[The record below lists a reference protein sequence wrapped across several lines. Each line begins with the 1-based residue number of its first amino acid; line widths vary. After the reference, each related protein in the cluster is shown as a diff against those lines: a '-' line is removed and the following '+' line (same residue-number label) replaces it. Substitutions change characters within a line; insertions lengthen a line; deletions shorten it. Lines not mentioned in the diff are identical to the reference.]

1 MDKKDL
7 EYFRR
12 LILEKR
18 DDILREMGVIQDSSL
33 NNTSK
38 DASGNDATYSTHM
51 ADQGTDA
58 QEREKAFYYAAREN
72 KYILYLNE
80 ALDRIENGTYGIC
93 VSCGRDIP
101 KERLEAVPITQ
112 HCVPCK
118 MNEKQ

>member
-1 MDKKDL
+1 MNKKDL
-7 EYFRR
+7 EYFKR

-18 DDILREMGVIQDSSL
+18 DEILKEMGVIQESSL

-38 DASGNDATYSTHM
+38 DSSGNDATYSTHM

-58 QEREKAFYYAAREN
+58 QEREKAFYYASREN
-72 KYILYLNE
+72 KYLLYLNE
-80 ALDRIENGTYGIC
+80 ALSRIEDGTYGIC
-93 VSCGRDIP
+93 AVCGKDIP

-112 HCVPCK
+112 YCVPCK